1 MISDPIVLVAVAL
14 VCLTSVYNLIS
25 RDWRSSIGC
34 LALQYVG
41 VFLLVNISWPLEM
54 AVAKMLAGW
63 MAGVIL
69 WVAMTYVPDLWPESE
84 KSIKFG
90 AIFRILAAIILA
102 LAVTSLVLQSQS
114 WLSTISIP
122 ILLGQL
128 HVDWYGSFAAEL
140 NLTSIKGHH
149 WSTHFLIWVRNHLR
163 GDRDFDPRNRV
174 ARCRHPGACSRG
186 CLFVDHPNH
195 GEISLSTPVIWILLP
210 GLLGVILFFFRRWYR
225 LSVAIGTTVMLLLA
239 GLAWVL
245 PINELIK
252 LGRWSIKIS
261 DTLVVLGRQFIL
273 GSSDQPL
280 LVIIFLLGGFWFAV
294 VFIANSG
301 RMYVP
306 LGMVL
311 ISLLIAALAVEPFL
325 YAALLLELAA
335 LVCIPI
341 LVPPGSP
348 PGRGVLR
355 FLIFQTFG
363 MPFILFSGWL
373 LAGVEASPEELTLV
387 TRASL
392 SLAFGFLFLLAIFPF
407 HTWIPLLAEES
418 HPYAVGF
425 ILVILP
431 WMVSLLALGFLDRY
445 TWLRNSESTINM
457 IQLSGAMMVF
467 VGGVWS
473 AFQRHLGRILGYACM
488 MEIGI
493 SLLAITV
500 NNGAAIYSSLCCCL
514 ER

>member
-1 MISDPIVLVAVAL
+1 M
-14 VCLTSVYNLIS
+14 
-25 RDWRSSIGC
+25 
-34 LALQYVG
+34 
-41 VFLLVNISWPLEM
+41 
-54 AVAKMLAGW
+54 
-63 MAGVIL
+63 
-69 WVAMTYVPDLWPESE
+69 
-84 KSIKFG
+84 
-90 AIFRILAAIILA
+90 
-102 LAVTSLVLQSQS
+102 
-114 WLSTISIP
+114 
-122 ILLGQL
+122 
-128 HVDWYGSFAAEL
+128 
-140 NLTSIKGHH
+140 
-149 WSTHFLIWVRNHLR
+149 
-163 GDRDFDPRNRV
+163 
-174 ARCRHPGACSRG
+174 
-186 CLFVDHPNH
+186 
-195 GEISLSTPVIWILLP
+195 STPVIWIILP
-210 GLLGVILFFFRRWYR
+210 GLLGVILFFLRRWYR

-252 LGRWSIKIS
+252 LGPWSIKIS
-261 DTLVVLGRQFIL
+261 DTLIILGRQFIL

-280 LVIIFLLGGFWFAV
+280 LVIIFLLGGFWFTV

-301 RMYVP
+301 RMNVP

-311 ISLLIAALAVEPFL
+311 VSLLIAALAVEPFL

-335 LVCIPI
+335 LVCVPI
-341 LVPPGSP
+341 LVPPGAP

-355 FLIFQTFG
+355 FLTFQTFG

-392 SLAFGFLFLLAIFPF
+392 SLAFGFVFLLAIFPF

-418 HPYAVGF
+418 HPYVVGF

-445 TWLRNSESTINM
+445 SWLRISKSTINM
-457 IQLSGAMMVF
+457 IQLSGALMVF

-500 NNGAAIYSSLCCCL
+500 NNGVSLFFTMLLPRALAVAVWALALSVIYNQKLAPGAEGLRFRTVYGLARQMPIVSASLVLGCLSVAGMPLLAGFPVHLSLWEKLANHSLFTAIFTLLGSVGLLISAIRMMAVLTMGRDETNWKITENKATL
-514 ER
+514 VFLAIGIALLFMVGLFPNWFFPPSIDVSQVFSHLISWQVP

>member
-1 MISDPIVLVAVAL
+1 VSTPQIWIVLPGV
-14 VCLTSVYNLIS
+14 
-25 RDWRSSIGC
+25 
-34 LALQYVG
+34 VG
-41 VFLLVNISWPLEM
+41 VV
-54 AVAKMLAGW
+54 
-63 MAGVIL
+63 
-69 WVAMTYVPDLWPESE
+69 
-84 KSIKFG
+84 
-90 AIFRILAAIILA
+90 
-102 LAVTSLVLQSQS
+102 
-114 WLSTISIP
+114 
-122 ILLGQL
+122 
-128 HVDWYGSFAAEL
+128 
-140 NLTSIKGHH
+140 
-149 WSTHFLIWVRNHLR
+149 
-163 GDRDFDPRNRV
+163 
-174 ARCRHPGACSRG
+174 
-186 CLFVDHPNH
+186 
-195 GEISLSTPVIWILLP
+195 
-210 GLLGVILFFFRRWYR
+210 LFFLRRWYR
-225 LSVAIGTTVMLLLA
+225 LSVAIGTAVMLLLA
-239 GLAWVL
+239 ATAWVL
-245 PINELIK
+245 PINELIQ
-252 LGRWSIKIS
+252 LSRWSIKLS

-273 GSSDQPL
+273 GPSDQPL
-280 LVIIFLLGGFWFAV
+280 LVIIFLMSGFWFAV
-294 VFIANSG
+294 VYLANSG

-306 LGMVL
+306 LGMIL

-418 HPYAVGF
+418 HPYTVGF

-445 TWLRNSESTINM
+445 TWLRNSSSTISM
-457 IQLSGAMMVF
+457 IQLSGALMVF

-493 SLLAITV
+493 SLLAISV
-500 NNGAAIYSSLCCCL
+500 NNGLPLFFSLVLPRTLAIGVWAMALSIIYNKKLAAGAEGLRYRTVQGLARQMPIVSISLVIGCLSIAGMPLLAGFPVHLSLWEKLANQSLVTALFTLLGTVGLFISAIRMLAVLTMGKQETEWKISESSGTIIFLSVGL
-514 ER
+514 ILIFLVGLFPHWFNPQLFDLSQMFSHLQSWQVP

>member
-1 MISDPIVLVAVAL
+1 MVLL
-14 VCLTSVYNLIS
+14 
-25 RDWRSSIGC
+25 
-34 LALQYVG
+34 
-41 VFLLVNISWPLEM
+41 
-54 AVAKMLAGW
+54 
-63 MAGVIL
+63 
-69 WVAMTYVPDLWPESE
+69 
-84 KSIKFG
+84 
-90 AIFRILAAIILA
+90 
-102 LAVTSLVLQSQS
+102 
-114 WLSTISIP
+114 
-122 ILLGQL
+122 
-128 HVDWYGSFAAEL
+128 
-140 NLTSIKGHH
+140 
-149 WSTHFLIWVRNHLR
+149 
-163 GDRDFDPRNRV
+163 
-174 ARCRHPGACSRG
+174 
-186 CLFVDHPNH
+186 
-195 GEISLSTPVIWILLP
+195 
-210 GLLGVILFFFRRWYR
+210 FFRRWYR
-225 LSVAIGTTVMLLLA
+225 TSVAIGAAIMLVLA
-239 GLAWVL
+239 GFAWVL
-245 PINELIK
+245 PINEAVK

-261 DTLVVLGRQFIL
+261 DTFLVLGRQFIL
-273 GSSDQPL
+273 GSSIQPL
-280 LVIIFLLGGFWFAV
+280 LVIIFLLGGFWFTV

-311 ISLLIAALAVEPFL
+311 ISLLIAALAVQPFL

-341 LVPPGSP
+341 LVPPGAP
-348 PGRGVLR
+348 PGKGVLR

-418 HPYAVGF
+418 HPYTVGF

-431 WMVSLLALGFLDRY
+431 WMVTLLALGFLDRY
-445 TWLRNSESTINM
+445 SWVRNSESTLNM
-457 IQLSGAMMVF
+457 IRLSGAMMVF

-500 NNGAAIYSSLCCCL
+500 DGGLPLFFSMLLPRMLAIGVWSLALSAIYNKKLAPAADGLRFRTVQGLARQFPIVSASLVLGCFSVAGMPLLAGFPAHFSLWEKLAAHSLIAAIFTLLGTVGLMVSAIRMLAVLTMGKEEGWNIHESRGILLFLSIGMVLLFLVGLYPNWFFPSSINFSQVFSHLISWQL
-514 ER
+514 P

>member
-1 MISDPIVLVAVAL
+1 
-14 VCLTSVYNLIS
+14 
-25 RDWRSSIGC
+25 
-34 LALQYVG
+34 
-41 VFLLVNISWPLEM
+41 
-54 AVAKMLAGW
+54 
-63 MAGVIL
+63 
-69 WVAMTYVPDLWPESE
+69 
-84 KSIKFG
+84 
-90 AIFRILAAIILA
+90 
-102 LAVTSLVLQSQS
+102 
-114 WLSTISIP
+114 
-122 ILLGQL
+122 
-128 HVDWYGSFAAEL
+128 
-140 NLTSIKGHH
+140 
-149 WSTHFLIWVRNHLR
+149 
-163 GDRDFDPRNRV
+163 
-174 ARCRHPGACSRG
+174 
-186 CLFVDHPNH
+186 
-195 GEISLSTPVIWILLP
+195 
-210 GLLGVILFFFRRWYR
+210 LGVILFFFRRWYR
-225 LSVAIGTTVMLLLA
+225 LSVAIGTAIMLVLA

-252 LGRWSIKIS
+252 FGRWSIKIS

-280 LVIIFLLGGFWFAV
+280 LVIIFLLGSFWFAV

-311 ISLLIAALAVEPFL
+311 VSLLIAALAVEPFL

-341 LVPPGSP
+341 LVPPGSS

-418 HPYAVGF
+418 HPYTVGF

-445 TWLRNSESTINM
+445 SGVRNSESTINM
-457 IQLSGAMMVF
+457 IQLSGALMVF

-473 AFQRHLGRILGYACM
+473 AFQHHLGRILGYACM

-500 NNGAAIYSSLCCCL
+500 YDGVPLFFTMLLPRALAVGVWALALSAIYNKRLAPGADGLRFRTVQGLARQLPVVSASLVLGCFSVAGMPL
-514 ER
+514 LAGFPVHLSLWEKLANHSLITAIFTLLGTVGLMVSAIRMLAVLTMGKEEGWKIHESRGILFFLSIGVVLLFLVGLFPNWFFPPSIDVSQVFSHLISWQVP

>member
-1 MISDPIVLVAVAL
+1 
-14 VCLTSVYNLIS
+14 
-25 RDWRSSIGC
+25 
-34 LALQYVG
+34 
-41 VFLLVNISWPLEM
+41 
-54 AVAKMLAGW
+54 
-63 MAGVIL
+63 
-69 WVAMTYVPDLWPESE
+69 
-84 KSIKFG
+84 
-90 AIFRILAAIILA
+90 
-102 LAVTSLVLQSQS
+102 
-114 WLSTISIP
+114 
-122 ILLGQL
+122 
-128 HVDWYGSFAAEL
+128 
-140 NLTSIKGHH
+140 
-149 WSTHFLIWVRNHLR
+149 
-163 GDRDFDPRNRV
+163 
-174 ARCRHPGACSRG
+174 
-186 CLFVDHPNH
+186 
-195 GEISLSTPVIWILLP
+195 LSTPIIWIITP
-210 GLLGVILFFFRRWYR
+210 GVLGVILFFFRRWYR
-225 LSVAIGTTVMLLLA
+225 LSVAIGAVAMLMLA

-252 LGRWSIKIS
+252 LSRWSLKIS
-261 DTLVVLGRQFIL
+261 DTLVIFGRQFVL
-273 GSSDQPL
+273 GPSDQPL

-306 LGMVL
+306 FGIIL
-311 ISLLIAALAVEPFL
+311 ISLLIAALAVQPFL

-335 LVCIPI
+335 LVCVPI

-355 FLIFQTFG
+355 FLTFQSFG

-407 HTWIPLLAEES
+407 HTWIPLLAQES
-418 HPYAVGF
+418 HPYTIGF
-425 ILVILP
+425 ILVLLP

-445 TWLRNSESTINM
+445 TWLRNSATTIYM
-457 IQLSGAMMVF
+457 IQLSGALMVF

-500 NNGAAIYSSLCCCL
+500 NEGVPLFFTMLLPRALAIGVWALALSSIYNKKLADGVEGLRFRTVHGLARQMPIVSTALVLSCL
-514 ER
+514 SIAGMPLLAGFPVHLSLWESLANHSLITAIITLLGTVGLLISAIRSLAVLIMGKEETGWKIKESRGTIIFLTVGIVLLFVIGLFPHMFFPQSLSVTQVFSHLTSWQVP